1 MANKTKIIDGV
12 DVSEC
17 NYANKE
23 LLFEHKIKKYETAL
37 DEIEE
42 AIDRMAKIAIL
53 TFPDFSIKENLKMVI
68 AQCNSGYG
76 VIQNIINKVRGNNE

>member
-1 MANKTKIIDGV
+1 MTEYKT
-12 DVSEC
+12 E
-17 NYANKE
+17 
-23 LLFEHKIKKYETAL
+23 KYKQAL

-42 AIDRMAKIAIL
+42 VIDRMTKIVIL

-76 VIQNIINKVRGNNE
+76 AIQDIINKVKGGE